1 MSEQKRKFRLER
13 DRIYLMTQI
22 LLGFITSF
30 LITTSTTPLAIAI
43 AKKFKLLDDP
53 KKRPHPA
60 HIQQRIVPRAGGI
73 PIYLSIVLSILVFWG
88 FSYTSAGIILA
99 LSVLL
104 GVGLLD
110 DFLTEFRPWIRLSLQ
125 VLAAL
130 IAVSSGIGID
140 FITNPLGGI
149 LQLNTYSLDL
159 FGLGQVNIL
168 ADVFAVIWIVWMMNM
183 VNWSK
188 GVDGQ
193 MPSITTVAFL
203 TIGFVSLGFLNQ
215 GDSNQLL
222 PTMISFICAGASFGF
237 LIFNW
242 HPAKIFPGF
251 SGSTILGFM
260 IAILSILSGAKLATA
275 LLVLLVPSIDFFY
288 TFFRRILEK
297 KSPLKGDQKH
307 LHHLLL
313 ERGFSHAQIS
323 LLYAFTCAILG
334 GISTALN
341 SQGKIFTIIVAGV
354 IIFGTILGL
363 HLFQTKEK
371 NDE

>member
-1 MSEQKRKFRLER
+1 MA
-13 DRIYLMTQI
+13 QI
-22 LLGFITSF
+22 FLGFLSSF
-30 LITTSTTPLAIAI
+30 LITVLTTPLAIRF

-60 HIQQRIVPRAGGI
+60 HIQNRIVPRAGGI
-73 PIYLSIVLSILVFWG
+73 PIFLGIAVSILLFAGVSFVNIEIVLALTLLLV
-88 FSYTSAGIILA
+88 
-99 LSVLL
+99 
-104 GVGLLD
+104 VGLLD
-110 DFLTEFRPWIRLSLQ
+110 DFLTEFKPVIRLGLQ

-130 IAVSSGIGID
+130 IAVWSGIGID

-149 LQLNTYSLDL
+149 LYLNAYGINL
-159 FGLGQVNIL
+159 FGLGEINLI
-168 ADVFAVIWIVWMMNM
+168 ADIFALIWIVWMMNM

-203 TIGFVSLGFLNQ
+203 TIGFVSLGFYNQ
-215 GDSNQLL
+215 GDAGQLL
-222 PTMISFICAGASFGF
+222 PTVLSFICAGAALGF

-260 IAILSILSGAKLATA
+260 IAILSIFSSAKLAIA
-275 LLVLLVPSIDFFY
+275 LLVLLVPTIDFFY

-313 ERGFSHAQIS
+313 QRGLTHSQIS
-323 LLYAFTCAILG
+323 LLYAFSCVLLG
-334 GISTALN
+334 MLSTNLN
-341 SQGKIFTIIVAGV
+341 SQGKIFTIIVVGV
-354 IIFGTILGL
+354 VIFGAILWL
-363 HLFQTKEK
+363 HLLRSREEK
-371 NDE
+371 NEV

>member
-1 MSEQKRKFRLER
+1 
-13 DRIYLMTQI
+13 MTQI

-30 LITTSTTPLAIAI
+30 LITILTTPLAINI
-43 AKKFKLLDDP
+43 ANKFKLIDDP

-73 PIYLSIVLSILVFWG
+73 PIYLSIVFSVLFFWG
-88 FSYTSAGIILA
+88 FSFATTGIILA

-110 DFLTEFRPWIRLSLQ
+110 DFLTEFKPWIRLGLQ
-125 VLAAL
+125 ILAAL

-149 LQLNTYSLDL
+149 LQLNTYSFDV
-159 FGLGQVNIL
+159 FGLGQINII

-193 MPSITTVAFL
+193 MPSITLIAFFI
-203 TIGFVSLGFLNQ
+203 IGILSINFYNLG
-215 GDSNQLL
+215 DPNQLVIAAL
-222 PTMISFICAGASFGF
+222 SFICAGASLGF

-260 IAILSILSGAKLATA
+260 IAVLSILSGAKLATA

-313 ERGFSHAQIS
+313 GRGFTHSQIS

-334 GISTALN
+334 GLSTALN
-341 SQGKIFTIIVAGV
+341 SQGKIFTLIVAGV
-354 IIFGTILGL
+354 VIFGAILWL
-363 HLFQTKEK
+363 HLLSSREEK
-371 NDE
+371 N

>member
-1 MSEQKRKFRLER
+1 
-13 DRIYLMTQI
+13 MTQV
-22 LLGFITSF
+22 LLGFLSSF
-30 LITTSTTPLAIAI
+30 LITLLTTPLAINFARR
-43 AKKFKLLDDP
+43 FKLLDDP
-53 KKRPHPA
+53 EKRPHPA
-60 HIQQRIVPRAGGI
+60 HIQNRVVPRAGGI
-73 PIYLSIVLSILVFWG
+73 PIYLGIVLSILIFWG
-88 FSYTSAGIILA
+88 LSFATTGIILA

-104 GVGLLD
+104 LVGLLD
-110 DFLTEFRPWIRLSLQ
+110 DFLTEFKPWIRLGLQ
-125 VLAAL
+125 ILAAL
-130 IAVSSGIGID
+130 IAVGSGIGID

-149 LQLNTYSLDL
+149 LFLNTYSFNF
-159 FGLGQVNIL
+159 FGIGEINII
-168 ADVFAVIWIVWMMNM
+168 ADIFAVIWIVWMMNM

-193 MPSITTVAFL
+193 MPSITAVAFL
-203 TIGFVSLGFLNQ
+203 IIGFVSLGFYNQ
-215 GDSNQLL
+215 GDTSQLL
-222 PTMISFICAGASFGF
+222 PTVLSFICAGAALGF

-260 IAILSILSGAKLATA
+260 IAILSIFSSAKLAIA

-313 ERGFSHAQIS
+313 QRGFTHSQIS
-323 LLYAFTCAILG
+323 LLYAFTCALLG
-334 GISTALN
+334 LLSTNLD

-354 IIFGTILGL
+354 VIFGAILSL
-363 HLFQTKEK
+363 HLLRSREEK
-371 NDE
+371 NEV